1 MSKLNFGGGA
11 KAATTKTADKPAPA
25 KKSAPTRKAPVPAEE
40 VIEAEAEVVE
50 ETKAAKSPK
59 RELAKPAKQELTK
72 VTPTHDD
79 GFDGELDQSDL
90 QLPRL
95 NVVSPTS
102 KLHTDADFDLGSIVF
117 EKELELC
124 VKGEN
129 FHFVVLHIRKDF
141 QQKLDFDGGEKP
153 LSFHTKEEVE
163 ENGGTTKWSQE
174 AIDEERYYAPVANI
188 LLAVKA
194 PDDIAEDELHRFPL
208 EYDGSHWA
216 KAVVTVQGGSYTSFA
231 KPIITAALGKLRSK
245 GGIFKGMWVGGSAK
259 KSNDKNSWFVFTASF
274 AGIIEDDE
282 SVEFF
287 SDLVESIP
295 TPAHSDE

>member
-11 KAATTKTADKPAPA
+11 KAAAAKPAAKSAPA
-25 KKSAPTRKAPVPAEE
+25 KKSAPTRKAPVEE
-40 VIEAEAEVVE
+40 VVEAEVEVVE
-50 ETKAAKSPK
+50 ETKPVKAGKQ
-59 RELAKPAKQELTK
+59 ELAKPAKRELAK
-72 VTPTHDD
+72 SAPVNDS

-102 KLHTDADFDLGSIVF
+102 KLHTEAEFDLGSIIF

-124 VKGEN
+124 TKGDN
-129 FHFVVLHIRKDF
+129 FHFVVLSIRKDF

-153 LSFHTKEEVE
+153 LIFHTKEEVE

-194 PDDIAEDELHRFPL
+194 PDDLPEDELHRFPL

-231 KPIITAALGKLRSK
+231 KPIITAAMGKLRSK

-259 KSNDKNSWFVFTASF
+259 KFNDKNSWFVFTASF
-274 AGIIEDDE
+274 AGLIEDDE
-282 SVEFF
+282 SIEFF
-287 SDLVESIP
+287 SELVESIP
-295 TPAHSDE
+295 VPAHSDE

>member
-11 KAATTKTADKPAPA
+11 KAAPAKPAAKSTPT
-25 KKSAPTRKAPVPAEE
+25 KKSAPTRKAPKEE
-40 VIEAEAEVVE
+40 VVDAEAEVVE
-50 ETKAAKSPK
+50 DTKPAKAAKQ
-59 RELAKPAKQELTK
+59 ELAKPAKQELAK
-72 VTPTHDD
+72 SAPANDA

-102 KLHTDADFDLGSIVF
+102 KLHTEDEFDLGSIIF

-124 VKGEN
+124 TKGDQ

-141 QQKLDFDGGEKP
+141 QQKIDFDSGEKP
-153 LSFHTKEEVE
+153 LIYHTKEEVE

-194 PDDIAEDELHRFPL
+194 PDDISEDELHRFPL

-231 KPIITAALGKLRSK
+231 KPIITAAMGKLRSK

-259 KSNDKNSWFVFTASF
+259 KSNAQNSWYVFTASF
-274 AGIIEDDE
+274 AGLIEDDE
-282 SVEFF
+282 SIEFF
-287 SDLVESIP
+287 AELVESIP
-295 TPAHSDE
+295 APAHSDE

>member
-11 KAATTKTADKPAPA
+11 KAAPAKPAAKSAPT
-25 KKSAPTRKAPVPAEE
+25 KKSAPTRKAPVDD
-40 VIEAEAEVVE
+40 VVEAEVEVVDE
-50 ETKAAKSPK
+50 KPAKTAK
-59 RELAKPAKQELTK
+59 QEINKPAKQELAK
-72 VTPTHDD
+72 ATPAYDT

-102 KLHTDADFDLGSIVF
+102 KLHTEDEFDLGSVIF

-124 VKGEN
+124 TKGEN
-129 FHFVVLHIRKDF
+129 FYFVVLQARKDF
-141 QQKLDFDGGEKP
+141 QQKIDFDGGEKP
-153 LSFHTKEEVE
+153 LIFHTKDEVE
-163 ENGGTTKWSQE
+163 ENGGTTVYSQD

-194 PDDIAEDELHRFPL
+194 PDDLPAEELHRFPM
-208 EYDGSHWA
+208 EFDGSNWA
-216 KAVVTVQGGSYTSFA
+216 KAVVTVQGGSYTAFA
-231 KPIITAALGKLRSK
+231 KPIITAAMGKLRSK
-245 GGIFKGMWVGGSAK
+245 GGIFKGMWVGGTAK

-274 AGIIEDDE
+274 AGMIDDEE

-287 SDLVESIP
+287 ADLANESSLK
-295 TPAHSDE
+295 PASTDE